1 MGALIAHPHG
11 VLIAVYA
18 QPRASRTAVTGLHDG
33 RLKIALRAPPVD
45 GKANEAL
52 LRYLAERLGVS
63 KGDISVVSGATGR
76 RKRVLV
82 SDITLEEALLRLELN
97 EGG

>member
-1 MGALIAHPHG
+1 M
-11 VLIAVYA
+11 IAVHA
-18 QPRASRTAVTGLHDG
+18 QPRASRTAVTGLYDG
-33 RLKIALRAPPVD
+33 RLKVALRAPPVD

-63 KGDISVVSGATGR
+63 KGDISVVSGAAGR

-82 SDITLEEALLRLELN
+82 SDITLEEALLRLEVN

>member
-1 MGALIAHPHG
+1 M
-11 VLIAVYA
+11 
-18 QPRASRTAVTGLHDG
+18 TGLHDG

-52 LRYLAERLGVS
+52 IQHLAERLGVS
-63 KGDISVVSGATGR
+63 KGDVSVVSGATGR

-82 SDITLEEALLRLELN
+82 SHITLEEALLRLGFN

>member
-1 MGALIAHPHG
+1 M
-11 VLIAVYA
+11 
-18 QPRASRTAVTGLHDG
+18 TGLYDG
-33 RLKIALRAPPVD
+33 RLKVALRAPPVD

-63 KGDISVVSGATGR
+63 KGDISVVSGAAGR

-82 SDITLEEALLRLELN
+82 SDITLEEALLRLEVN

>member
-1 MGALIAHPHG
+1 MGALIAHPDG

-18 QPRASRTAVTGLHDG
+18 QPRASRTAVVGIHDG

-52 LRYLAERLGVS
+52 IQHLAERLGVS
-63 KGDISVVSGATGR
+63 QGDIRVVSGATGR
-76 RKRVLV
+76 RKRVLA
-82 SDITLEEALLRLELN
+82 SQITLEEALLRLQLN

>member
-1 MGALIAHPHG
+1 L
-11 VLIAVYA
+11 VAVYA

-52 LRYLAERLGVS
+52 IQHLAERLGVS
-63 KGDISVVSGATGR
+63 KGDVSVVSGATGR

-82 SDITLEEALLRLELN
+82 SQITLEEALLRLGFN